1 MNHRGWGDFLRP
13 TNLTLDAEVGLA
25 WNTWGSAAMQK
36 LSEQRREKWRD
47 LDIELAN
54 AEAIPYLS
62 RVAQE
67 LFVAARQALI
77 HVYGP

>member
-1 MNHRGWGDFLRP
+1 
-13 TNLTLDAEVGLA
+13 
-25 WNTWGSAAMQK
+25 MQK